1 MSQQKS
7 SEISGCTMRV
17 PRSCSPGCSTR
28 TLQALR
34 RAICLDRNAED
45 LVDSQVVG
53 FGSGV
58 PWVGSLQSLLSHRFP
73 HRGD

>member
-7 SEISGCTMRV
+7 FENSECTSLV
-17 PRSCSPGCSTR
+17 PRSCSPCCSTR

-34 RAICLDRNAED
+34 RAIWLGRDAED
-45 LVDSQVVG
+45 LVDSQVFG

-58 PWVGSLQSLLSHRFP
+58 PWVYAMGSLQSLQAWI
-73 HRGD
+73 